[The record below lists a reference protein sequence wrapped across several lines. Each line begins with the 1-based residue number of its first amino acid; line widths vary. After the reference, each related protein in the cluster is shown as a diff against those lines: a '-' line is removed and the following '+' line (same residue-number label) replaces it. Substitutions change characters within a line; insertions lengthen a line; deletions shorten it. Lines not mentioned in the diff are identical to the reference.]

1 MRGLQLSLNH
11 TQKIRL
17 ERAQERLKSLSS
29 KGNSD
34 ASVVV
39 ADTIP
44 LNYEDGVLKYITPHY
59 SFYNRCLDCVLA
71 RRLYALRY
79 N

>member
-1 MRGLQLSLNH
+1 MKGLQLSLNH
-11 TQKIRL
+11 SQKIRL

-44 LNYEDGVLKYITPHY
+44 LNYEDGVLKYIILHY
-59 SFYNRCLDCVLA
+59 FFYNRCLDCVLVSG
-71 RRLYALRY
+71 LYALCY